1 MPAEWSPH
9 QATLMAWP
17 TRSRAALWGAL
28 FEDAQRDFAAVA
40 NAVAAFEPVVMVVDP
55 EQAGQ
60 ARSLLGDDVELL
72 RAPIDDSW
80 MRDSGPIFVTNG
92 AGEVALVHFGF
103 NGWGERYRPYDR
115 DAQVPGVIADHLG
128 MRRYVAPMV
137 LEGGAIAV
145 DGEGTL
151 LTTETCL
158 LNPNRNPGLGRE
170 DNERLLGEYLGA
182 DSVVWLPGGW
192 TASRD
197 TDGHVDGVASFVAPS
212 QVLLFAPADPT
223 DPDHRRAKENRRAIE
238 GTLDALG
245 RSIRVHPVDP
255 GATLALTHLNLYLTN
270 GGGAIV
276 PIAGVPEDE
285 AALTHLAAAMPDRE
299 LIPVDGRVLH
309 EGGGGPHCIT
319 QQVPAG
325 RTAT

>member
-1 MPAEWSPH
+1 MDGQPRHRRPCRRRRVVR
-9 QATLMAWP
+9 
-17 TRSRAALWGAL
+17 RS
-28 FEDAQRDFAAVA
+28 E
-40 NAVAAFEPVVMVVDP
+40 
-55 EQAGQ
+55 
-60 ARSLLGDDVELL
+60 
-72 RAPIDDSW
+72 
-80 MRDSGPIFVTNG
+80 SGPPV
-92 AGEVALVHFGF
+92 
-103 NGWGERYRPYDR
+103 
-115 DAQVPGVIADHLG
+115 
-128 MRRYVAPMV
+128 
-137 LEGGAIAV
+137 
-145 DGEGTL
+145 
-151 LTTETCL
+151 C
-158 LNPNRNPGLGRE
+158 
-170 DNERLLGEYLGA
+170 
-182 DSVVWLPGGW
+182 S
-192 TASRD
+192 
-197 TDGHVDGVASFVAPS
+197 
-212 QVLLFAPADPT
+212 ADPT

-285 AALTHLAAAMPDRE
+285 AALTQLAAAMPDRE